1 MSTTVIGALL
11 GALAAAGL
19 IVAAV
24 SSPPLRRPPLADQ
37 LAPYLRDAAPTS
49 TLLADRRPLTPF
61 PPLERLLGP
70 VLADAAHRLDRL
82 VGGAGSVR
90 RRLERSGSD
99 LTLEAFSAEQLI
111 CGIGGLLTGLAVLA
125 LSLLAG
131 SSTSPIVFLLLA
143 AALAVGGVLGRDR
156 WLTRSVRERERRML
170 AELPTVAELLAL
182 AVAAGEGPL
191 GALERLGRTSDG
203 DLAREIGT
211 TLADIRA
218 GAPLVPALER
228 LAARTG
234 LPELSRFVDGLTVA
248 VERGTP
254 LADVLRAQAAD
265 VRESGRR
272 ELLAAAGRKEIS
284 MMVPV
289 VFLILPV
296 AVVFALFPGF
306 FALHLS
312 VP

>member
-1 MSTTVIGALL
+1 VLGALL

-19 IVAAV
+19 IVAVA
-24 SSPPLRRPPLADQ
+24 SSPPMRRSSLADR
-37 LAPYLRDAAPTS
+37 LAPYLRDAAPPS
-49 TLLADRRPLTPF
+49 RLLTERRPLTPF
-61 PPLERLLGP
+61 PPVERLLGP
-70 VLADAAHRLDRL
+70 VLHDAAVKLDRV

-90 RRLERSGSD
+90 RRLDRLGSG
-99 LTLEAFSAEQLI
+99 LTLEAFRAEQLI
-111 CGIGGLLTGLAVLA
+111 CGVAGLLAGLALLG
-125 LSLLAG
+125 LSAAAG

-143 AALAVGGVLGRDR
+143 IALAVLGVVGRDR
-156 WLTRSVRERERRML
+156 WLTRSVRDRERRML
-170 AELPTVAELLAL
+170 VELPTVTELLAL
-182 AVAAGEGPL
+182 SVAAGEGPL
-191 GALERLGRTSDG
+191 GALERLGRTSHG
-203 DLAREIGT
+203 ELAREIRAA
-211 TLADIRA
+211 LADVRA
-218 GAPLVPALER
+218 GTSLVPALER
-228 LAARTG
+228 MARRTG

-272 ELLAAAGRKEIS
+272 ALLEAGGRKEIQ

-289 VFLILPV
+289 VFLVLPV
-296 AVVFALFPGF
+296 TVVFALFPGF